1 MRHEMWARHVAAIRP
16 NRRFVRAPDD
26 DRSVRRIVDL
36 DARGGK
42 SIQRRKSDVATI

>member
-1 MRHEMWARHVAAIRP
+1 VGSPRGGDPPKPTLRA
-16 NRRFVRAPDD
+16 APDD